1 MTDRTFAPTAA
12 ATVIAMIGS
21 PIAHAHL
28 PGTFNRRFAE
38 EGMNSVMTPLDVAPE
53 RLADF
58 FAALRG
64 WSNCRGCVVTAPHK
78 RAAVDLVDVA
88 SERAR
93 GLDAVNLV
101 VREAGGR
108 LVGDNVDGAG
118 FVQGLGQRRFAVAGK
133 RAIVFGCGGAGS
145 SIALSLAEAGIGLLH
160 LVDVDAARADALA
173 TFVAS
178 LGRVSPFA
186 GVPASLEPYDLVVN
200 ATAIGL
206 DGVSTVHSLETVR
219 PDALVADVLAV
230 PELTPWLRQAQERG
244 CAIQPGSAMAEGQFG
259 LIAERFGIALDLRR

>member
-1 MTDRTFAPTAA
+1 MTDRLFAPTAA

-38 EGMNSVMTPLDVAPE
+38 EGVNAVMTPLDVAPE

-78 RAAVDLVDVA
+78 RGAVELVDAA
-88 SERAR
+88 SDRAR
-93 GLDAVNLV
+93 GLQAVNLV
-101 VREAGGR
+101 VREADGR

-118 FVQGLGQRRFAVAGK
+118 FVEGLHRQTSVEGK

-145 SIALSLAEAGIGLLH
+145 SIALSLAEAGAGALR
-160 LVDVDAARADALA
+160 LVDVDAGRADALA
-173 TFVAS
+173 SFVAS
-178 LGRVSPFA
+178 QVRVPIETGA
-186 GVPASLEPYDLVVN
+186 PDSLEAYDVVVN

-206 DGVSTVHSLETVR
+206 DGTSMVHSLATVC

-230 PELTPWLRQAQERG
+230 AELTPWLRAAQERG

-259 LIAERFGIALDLRR
+259 LIAERFGMALDLRR

>member
-1 MTDRTFAPTAA
+1 MTDRIFAPTAA

-38 EGMNSVMTPLDVAPE
+38 EGVNAVMAPLDVAPE

-58 FAALRG
+58 FSALRG
-64 WSNCRGCVVTAPHK
+64 WANCRGCVVTAPHK
-78 RAAVDLVDVA
+78 RGALAFVDEA
-88 SERAR
+88 SPRAS
-93 GLDAVNLV
+93 GLDAVNVV
-101 VREAGGR
+101 VREADGR

-118 FVQGLGQRRFAVAGK
+118 FVHGLGRQDFSVSGR

-145 SIALSLAEAGIGLLH
+145 SIALALAEAGTGALR
-160 LVDVDAARADALA
+160 LVDVDAARAEALA
-173 TFVAS
+173 TFVTSQIDVPVATGTPDS
-178 LGRVSPFA
+178 LQPF
-186 GVPASLEPYDLVVN
+186 DLVVN

-206 DGVSTVHSLETVR
+206 DGTSLVHSLETVR

-230 PELTPWLRQAQERG
+230 ADLTPWLRQARERG

-259 LIAERFGIALDLRR
+259 LIAERFGIPLDLRR

>member
-1 MTDRTFAPTAA
+1 MTDRIFAPTAA
-12 ATVIAMIGS
+12 ATLIAMIGS

-38 EGMNSVMTPLDVAPE
+38 HGINAVMAPLDVAPD

-78 RAAVDLVDVA
+78 RATVDLVDAA
-88 SERAR
+88 SERAQ
-93 GLDAVNLV
+93 GLQAVNLV
-101 VREAGGR
+101 VRETDGQ

-118 FVQGLGQRRFAVAGK
+118 FVQGLRQQISVEGK

-145 SIALSLAEAGIGLLH
+145 AIALSLAEAGAGALR
-160 LVDVDAARADALA
+160 LVDVDAVRAEALA
-173 TFVAS
+173 AFVGSRCDLAIDTGAPET
-178 LGRVSPFA
+178 LA
-186 GVPASLEPYDLVVN
+186 PYDIVTN

-206 DGVSTVHSLETVR
+206 DGTSMVHALDTVSA
-219 PDALVADVLAV
+219 DALVADVLAV
-230 PELTPWLRQAQERG
+230 AELTPWLRAAQARG

-259 LIAERFGIALDLRR
+259 LIAERFGIPLDLRR